1 MSDRQSNRDAAPQH
15 GDMLLSDLPDP
26 DTGWEPQ
33 PPFEPSDSELLMA
46 ERDRQME
53 LMRDWF
59 LARYCDPAHETP
71 YESAEGGYIW
81 IWGGP
86 YHAEDELHERFGDVV
101 DDEVIEALAEDL
113 SSDGIYEWAPVRR
126 DDDKDYDDRFGL
138 DFDPAQ
144 PNDPLDKLKD
154 RLAQTASVLSLRGG
168 AQAMEQLPK
177 MVFGAAIS
185 TLEAYLWET
194 VAFWAKGNRDVL
206 KNIVKGMP
214 ALRDQPMKLGD
225 VFDAHEA
232 IEARVSTYLQNVVWH
247 RFETVAM
254 LLRRGLGVSPPSF
267 KTFVKALEKRH
278 DIVHRSGHDKD
289 GLPVTV
295 TVEDAMELA
304 AAVEDFAS
312 KLHQAIM
319 RKFVPDDR
327 NGGAERF

>member
-1 MSDRQSNRDAAPQH
+1 MNDRQPPDEAKRYP
-15 GDMLLSDLPDP
+15 GDSLVSDLPDP
-26 DTGWEPQ
+26 EEYWAPD
-33 PPFEPSDSELLMA
+33 PPFDPDDDELREA
-46 ERDRQME
+46 KRDRQIE
-53 LMRDWF
+53 LMREWF

-86 YHAEDELHERFGDVV
+86 YYAEDELQERFGGIV
-101 DDEVIEALAEDL
+101 DDEVIGALAEDL
-113 SSDGIYEWAPVRR
+113 TLDGNFEWAPIRR
-126 DDDKDYDDRFGL
+126 DDDRDYDDRFGL
-138 DFDPAQ
+138 EFDPAQ

-154 RLAQTASVLSLRGG
+154 RLAQTASVLSLQGE

-214 ALRDQPMKLGD
+214 ALRDQEMKLGD
-225 VFDAHEA
+225 VFDAHDS
-232 IEARVSTYLQNVVWH
+232 IEARVLAYLQNLVWH
-247 RFETVAM
+247 RFDTVAM
-254 LLRRGLGVSPPSF
+254 LLRHGLGVHPPSF

-289 GLPVTV
+289 GQPVVV
-295 TVEDAMELA
+295 TAEDARELA

-312 KLHQAIM
+312 KLYQAIM
-319 RKFVPDDR
+319 DKFVPEDR
-327 NGGAERF
+327 DGGVDWF

>member
-1 MSDRQSNRDAAPQH
+1 MNDRQSSRDAAPQP
-15 GDMLLSDLPDP
+15 GDVLLSELPDSEDP
-26 DTGWEPQ
+26 WAPQ
-33 PPFEPSDSELLMA
+33 PAFDPGDRELLTA
-46 ERDRQME
+46 DRDQQIE
-53 LMRDWF
+53 LMREWF

-86 YHAEDELHERFGDVV
+86 YYAEDELRERFGGVV
-101 DDEVIEALAEDL
+101 ADEVIEALAEDL
-113 SSDGIYEWAPVRR
+113 NFDGGYEWAPVRR
-126 DDDKDYDDRFGL
+126 DDDRDYEDRFGL

-154 RLAQTASVLSLRGG
+154 RLAQTASVLSLQGD

-185 TLEAYLWET
+185 TLEAYLWEA

-206 KNIVKGMP
+206 KAIVKGMP
-214 ALRDQPMKLGD
+214 ALRDQEIKLGD
-225 VFDAHEA
+225 VFDAHDA
-232 IEARVSTYLQNVVWH
+232 IETRVLTYLQNVVWH
-247 RFETVAM
+247 RFDTVAM
-254 LLRRGLGVSPPSF
+254 LLRHGLGVKPPSF

-295 TVEDAMELA
+295 TADDAKELA

-312 KLHQAIM
+312 ELHQAIM
-319 RKFVPDDR
+319 DKFVPDDR
-327 NGGAERF
+327 NGADGLF